1 MANSLYDKARE
12 SFLSQNPSIDMDT
25 DTIKI
30 ALLKTAQAFSNSNQ
44 YIGDLTGANIIAR
57 SGALG
62 SKTVTA
68 GVFDAADV
76 TFTTPASG
84 NTCNVILYKD
94 TGADGTSPLI
104 AFFDTGTGLPV
115 TTNGGDVTIAWD
127 NGSNK
132 IFKL

>member
-12 SFLSQNPSIDMDT
+12 SYLSQNPSIDMDT

-30 ALLKTAQAFSNSNQ
+30 MLLKTAQSFSNAHQFVS
-44 YIGDLTGANIIAR
+44 DLTGANIVAR
-57 SGALG
+57 SGALA

-76 TFTTPASG
+76 TFVAPTSG
-84 NTCNVILYKD
+84 QTCNVLMYKD
-94 TGADGTSPLI
+94 TGSDATSPLI
-104 AFFDTGTGLPV
+104 AFWDTGTGLPV